1 MQVYRINTSAWNEED
16 FHLLTTLT
24 EEQVKSVIAPMVHSE
39 RVNDFLYDNEDY
51 IAELKK
57 QFPNEQVDV
66 YYQFKTLTF

>member
-57 QFPNEQVDV
+57 QFPNEQVDI
-66 YYQFKTLTF
+66 YYQFETLTF

>member
-1 MQVYRINTSAWNEED
+1 
-16 FHLLTTLT
+16 LTTLT

-57 QFPNEQVDV
+57 QFPNEQVDI
-66 YYQFKTLTF
+66 YYQFETLTF

>member
-51 IAELKK
+51 VAELKK
-57 QFPNEQVDV
+57 QFPNEQVDI
-66 YYQFKTLTF
+66 YYQFETLTF